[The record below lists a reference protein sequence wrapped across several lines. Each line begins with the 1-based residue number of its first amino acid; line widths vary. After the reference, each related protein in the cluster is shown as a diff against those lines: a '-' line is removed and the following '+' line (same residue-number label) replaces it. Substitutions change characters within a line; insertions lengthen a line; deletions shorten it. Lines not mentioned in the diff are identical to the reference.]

1 MAVGNPLQKGGV
13 NGNIW
18 WDSWPC
24 VAMFDYWRVY
34 FSDGVVGGC
43 RNCSLCSSPMWDLV
57 ELHICL
63 YHTYV
68 CIEKF
73 HAQFR
78 GINACIYDYICVDFF
93 SSAFPAF
100 EAEIVAEG
108 QKGLYTE
115 KDLAAG
121 SFLVSGTRWPNNPF
135 WFLMLGA
142 CETGSVCKETS
153 DGHDWLVV
161 SSMIKGS
168 LVV

>member
-24 VAMFDYWRVY
+24 MAMFDYWRVY

-43 RNCSLCSSPMWDLV
+43 RNCSLCSSPMWDLG

-78 GINACIYDYICVDFF
+78 GIIACIYDYICVDFF

-108 QKGLYTE
+108 IIYRKGP
-115 KDLAAG
+115 G
-121 SFLVSGTRWPNNPF
+121 SRFVFSQWDAMTQQSILISDAWTF
-135 WFLMLGA
+135 
-142 CETGSVCKETS
+142 ETGSVCKETS